1 LRLNLPRDWVVPPK
15 LRRLSIP
22 SVQSDISERIDMK
35 LIAATSFALFA
46 IVVATTAFGAAPP
59 LVTATPVA
67 RATLHQS
74 YRISVRKPADLI
86 VVKVKVPPG
95 GSFGWHSHPSAVA
108 VAVTSGTLTLYDS
121 RYPNCGPKRFS
132 RGQGFVE
139 PRAHVHLARNE
150 GTKPVTLYATYLG
163 VPPRAQPNVP
173 ASAPTNCPA

>member
-1 LRLNLPRDWVVPPK
+1 
-15 LRRLSIP
+15 
-22 SVQSDISERIDMK
+22 MK

-46 IVVATTAFGAAPP
+46 VVVATTAFGAAPP

-67 RATLHQS
+67 LATVHQS
-74 YRISVRKPADLI
+74 YRISVRKPADLM

-163 VPPRAQPNVP
+163 VPPGAQPNVP